1 MALVFEN
8 NVPSSYRKEFVAKVI
23 DISKKIG
30 INPNWLMAII
40 SWESANSFSASK
52 KNQIGCTGLIQFCPD
67 RKGVNYKTING
78 KRYYL
83 SDLAK
88 MTAVQQLDV
97 VYEYFKSYT
106 NKLKSY
112 TDTYFAVFFPLA
124 IGKPDDFILQGG
136 GLSPLDIYEDNPGFR
151 IQKDGKIRVWEVKQ
165 VMLKKLPSEW
175 LNDGSFSL
183 AVKAY
188 KTPISIAI
196 GVPIIIYLS
205 YKIYGKYFRTA

>member
-1 MALVFEN
+1 MALVYEK
-8 NVPSSYRKEFVAKVI
+8 NVPSSYRNQFVAKVI
-23 DISKKIG
+23 DVSKKIG

-40 SWESANSFSASK
+40 AWESAYSFSASK
-52 KNQIGCTGLIQFCPD
+52 KNPIGCTGLIQFCPD
-67 RKGVNYKTING
+67 RKGVSYKTING

-88 MTAVQQLDV
+88 MSAVQQLDV
-97 VYEYFKSYT
+97 VYEYFKPYT

-124 IGKPDDFILQGG
+124 IGKPDDFVLQGA
-136 GLSPLDIYEDNPGFR
+136 GLSALAIYEDNPGFR

-175 LNDGSFSL
+175 INDGSFSL

-196 GVPIIIYLS
+196 GVPIIILLS
-205 YKIYGKYFRTA
+205 YKLYGKFIKS